1 MSIWPSHGAILSYLY
16 QPTYLPIKGER
27 ERLKERNVI
36 LISASII
43 PECSGKPL
51 LICYIQQ

>member
-1 MSIWPSHGAILSYLY
+1 MAIPWSNLVLSLSIY
-16 QPTYLPIKGER
+16 QPTCLPIERER

-51 LICYIQQ
+51 LIRYIQQ